1 MSGGKERRGGRTFA
15 LGLLLG
21 IGLDTAIKGAFGTLD
36 LSWQPGSATYVIVI
50 LLLGCHWLLLKG
62 VVRDGLAELSGG
74 GGFLR
79 MAPLVSL
86 GSILFLELLLFQNI
100 GQQTALIG
108 WDQPLIFIW
117 VAIANLVGL
126 VVAMGVMTRPSYGG
140 RVSALALGG
149 LLALVAL
156 GERSGLG
163 AALVAL
169 YGQVAISAAM
179 GVVGVAIVSGKRRP
193 GIGALNLAGGLGM
206 LLLLVLTPNPPKD
219 GLGDS
224 P

>member
-1 MSGGKERRGGRTFA
+1 
-15 LGLLLG
+15 
-21 IGLDTAIKGAFGTLD
+21 
-36 LSWQPGSATYVIVI
+36 
-50 LLLGCHWLLLKG
+50 
-62 VVRDGLAELSGG
+62 
-74 GGFLR
+74 